1 MSYVFDTMRSVFQ
14 QHVYPL
20 LEKAGKEEI
29 ALRFQDLI
37 EEIHSA
43 NHNVP
48 SPDGVFKGDGI
59 NKHGP
64 VTRAARDLEEC
75 ATCPSTYRKGEFRC
89 QKDRAHL
96 NRVGD
101 VEHEGGGQKW
111 LTV

>member
-1 MSYVFDTMRSVFQ
+1 MSYVFDTMRSVFR

-20 LEKAGKEEI
+20 LEKAGKEEV
-29 ALRFQDLI
+29 ALRFEALI

-43 NHNVP
+43 NHDVP
-48 SPDGVFKGDGI
+48 SPDGTFKGDGI

-64 VTRAARDLEEC
+64 VTRAARELEES

-96 NRVGD
+96 HRVGD

-111 LTV
+111 MSV